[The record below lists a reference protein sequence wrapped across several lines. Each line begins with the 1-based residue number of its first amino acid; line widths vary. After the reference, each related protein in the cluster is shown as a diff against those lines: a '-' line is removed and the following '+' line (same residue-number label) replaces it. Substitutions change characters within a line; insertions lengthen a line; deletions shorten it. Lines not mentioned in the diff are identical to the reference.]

1 MEKDFELNYQS
12 STSEANNLLICLHG
26 NSTDSNYFSALLNG
40 IDEWKVVAP
49 DYIGHGNSPQLEPSD
64 YNFEVFVQCL
74 VDFISQFS
82 YHKLVIIGHSLGG
95 NLAME
100 LMKVM
105 KVDGVLLLVAPPVS
119 YTSNWAPYL
128 KLPDFEL
135 TDDDEKNN
143 VLVENYVSELSPAPT
158 TVAYLKKTFLNTD
171 PVFRDRL
178 IEEFVANKFSDQ
190 LEILKQNKSTFVG
203 CIMAHDDVSANNEYL
218 NQLKN
223 EEIFDFFDET
233 ANAGHYSLLE
243 KPSESHQ
250 SIIKFIKKLS

>member
-12 STSEANNLLICLHG
+12 STNEANNLLICLHG

-40 IDEWKVVAP
+40 IDGWKVVAP

-82 YHKLVIIGHSLGG
+82 YNKLVIIGHSLGG

-119 YTSNWAPYL
+119 YTINMAPYL

-143 VLVENYVSELSPAPT
+143 VLVENYVSELSPDPT

-171 PVFRDRL
+171 PVFRDHL
-178 IEEFVANKFSDQ
+178 LEEFGAMKFSDQ
-190 LEILKQNKSTFVG
+190 LEILKQNKSTFTG
-203 CIMAHDDVSANNEYL
+203 CLLAQNDNLANNEYL

-223 EEIFDFFDET
+223 EGVFDFFEEISDS
-233 ANAGHYSLLE
+233 GHYSLLE
-243 KPSESHQ
+243 KAKENLES
-250 SIIKFIKKLS
+250 IKGFLEKLS